1 MFCSNITTLSMNVN
15 SAIKLWFEVI
25 QKDSRGL
32 SGSIE
37 CKKLYLYDY
46 DFEFSSIKDKTDLFG
61 WNITTFILLL
71 WEQKT
76 KWTDTRLESFVMKL
90 HNYITSYEH

>member
-1 MFCSNITTLSMNVN
+1 MFCSNITTLSMHVN

-71 WEQKT
+71 WEQKQSGPIR
-76 KWTDTRLESFVMKL
+76 DLNLLS
-90 HNYITSYEH
+90 